1 MADTKRAKLTTLQQQ
16 RDTLLSELNELKNA
30 RAEARINDA
39 EFPGTARI
47 TALLVEIEALDEAV
61 ALAHSYA
68 SDEQQREAAS
78 TDLSATKSR
87 LARVDKLKDLHL
99 TQISAVQRATEQ
111 LASAMAV
118 VIETMDKLNGE
129 LTDFHREEMGQHG
142 TNFPELQRLNYI
154 PRIAARMAHELSEQ
168 LHMFAPYCQAEA
180 DRRHWS
186 VEWDE
191 NERRLLE
198 NVFGLMTR
206 NLNAKIEKLQ
216 VIVGE

>member
-16 RDTLLSELNELKNA
+16 RDTLRSELNELKTA

-68 SDEQQREAAS
+68 SEEQQREAAS
-78 TDLSATKSR
+78 ADLSMAKSK
-87 LARVDKLKDLHL
+87 LARVDQLKELHL
-99 TQISAVQRATEQ
+99 SQIRAVQRATKQ
-111 LASAMAV
+111 LSSAMAL
-118 VIETMDKLNGE
+118 VIEIMDRLNGE
-129 LTDFHREEMGQHG
+129 LTDFHRDELGQHG

-154 PRIAARMAHELSEQ
+154 PRIAARMAQELSEQ
-168 LHMFAPYCQAEA
+168 LHMFAPYRRAEA
-180 DRRHWS
+180 DQRNWS

-191 NERRLLE
+191 TERRLLE
-198 NVFGLMTR
+198 NVFALMTR